1 MKNLFRLMAVVVI
14 LLSGASSAYAQSTV
28 YVFMRSSIN
37 ADCVMAINGGEP
49 FEIRGPLKKTMINL
63 HGPEPNRFYHAAK
76 KKIVLKD
83 EGKALFSAKYTFYAD
98 MDRSKPRDMVAE
110 IQLNLSEGSVHYI
123 QLKFKGLNDVQLK
136 ELSEKEGLKLL
147 KDKKYKELPD
157 YIEQESQQ

>member
-1 MKNLFRLMAVVVI
+1 MKNLFRLIAVVLI

-49 FEIRGPLKKTMINL
+49 FEIRGPLKKVSMNL
-63 HGPEPNRFYHAAK
+63 VGPEPDRHYYAAK

-83 EGKALFSAKYTFYAD
+83 EGKALFSAKYTFYAY

-147 KDKKYKELPD
+147 KDKKYKELPE